1 MYVDDL
7 GRMLGWEFSL
17 MVATVRLINSGLFDE
32 LPTLKIQM
40 SHFVAALAAISRAY
54 AVSRTARK
62 MAPPRYRAMGVSRD
76 RHLIGIS
83 NIACSM
89 TVADGRA
96 SMMLPRQGAEWVRTG
111 LTELPTSQ
119 VVFATDYPQGVQD
132 DDQVAAYVNSV
143 RALGPEA
150 RAVLNG
156 ANAEKLGSRLKV
168 SMPAIAR

>member
-1 MYVDDL
+1 
-7 GRMLGWEFSL
+7 

-40 SHFVAALAAISRAY
+40 SHFGGGIGRYLPRIRGLQDRQKNGTAAIPRHGRQPRQAFD
-54 AVSRTARK
+54 
-62 MAPPRYRAMGVSRD
+62 RYR
-76 RHLIGIS
+76 IS

-96 SMMLPRQGAEWVRTG
+96 SMMLPSRALSGSAPALLSCR
-111 LTELPTSQ
+111 LRRLCLRPII
-119 VVFATDYPQGVQD
+119 PRGVQD

-156 ANAEKLGSRLKV
+156 ANAEKLIPELGSRLK
-168 SMPAIAR
+168 SLCLQ

>member
-1 MYVDDL
+1 
-7 GRMLGWEFSL
+7 
-17 MVATVRLINSGLFDE
+17 
-32 LPTLKIQM
+32 
-40 SHFVAALAAISRAY
+40 
-54 AVSRTARK
+54 
-62 MAPPRYRAMGVSRD
+62 MAPPRYRAMAVSRD

-96 SMMLPRQGAEWVRTG
+96 SMRQGAEWVRTG

-156 ANAEKLGSRLKV
+156 ANAEKLIPELGSRLK
-168 SMPAIAR
+168 SLCLQ

>member
-1 MYVDDL
+1 
-7 GRMLGWEFSL
+7 

-40 SHFVAALAAISRAY
+40 SHFGGGIGRYLPRIRGLQDRQKNGTAAIPRHGRQPRQAFD
-54 AVSRTARK
+54 
-62 MAPPRYRAMGVSRD
+62 RYR
-76 RHLIGIS
+76 IS

-156 ANAEKLGSRLKV
+156 ANAEKLIPQLGSRLK
-168 SMPAIAR
+168 SLCLQ